1 MYHLAQNVGGESV
14 GCWQVGPNNIS
25 FQWHGRWIYEAALL
39 AKSAARVSGF
49 SYFVIHINLQNI
61 DNCSPRK

>member
-39 AKSAARVSGF
+39 AKVRRA
-49 SYFVIHINLQNI
+49 
-61 DNCSPRK
+61 